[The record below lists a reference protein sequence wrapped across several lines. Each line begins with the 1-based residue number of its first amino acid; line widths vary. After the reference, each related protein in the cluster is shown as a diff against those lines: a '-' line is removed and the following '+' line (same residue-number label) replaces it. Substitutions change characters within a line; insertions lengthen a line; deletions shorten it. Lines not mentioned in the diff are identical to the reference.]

1 MKKRNYKKHLKK
13 TCKTLFLLML
23 SMMFVFSGC
32 SGNTPSSGEAD
43 DTAEPVELKLAHFFP
58 STHPAETHL
67 ILPWAKAIEEATEGR
82 VIITS
87 YPNQTLLQADSIYDG
102 VVNGVADMGLSCFA
116 YTRGRF
122 PVLEVF
128 ELPGITYLNSKVASR
143 VAWEGIQQINPEE
156 VQDTKLMMVIAT
168 GPGDLYTK
176 VPVNSLDDL
185 QGLELRATGLSAK
198 TLEALGATPVAMA
211 QSEAYEALSK
221 GVVQGNLGPIEV
233 LKGWRQAEVTES
245 LTLTPFLYNTLF
257 FVTMNLDTWN
267 SISPE
272 DQETILSVNQEFFEE
287 IGAGLWDMQNE
298 DALAWAEED
307 QGMQIIKLSQEEQ
320 DKWKSFLKPIQDEYV
335 NKINE
340 SGLQGQDILDLVNQ
354 LAETYN
360 EEYE

>member
-1 MKKRNYKKHLKK
+1 MKRRISKRHLMK
-13 TCKTLFLLML
+13 TFRVTLILML
-23 SMMFVFSGC
+23 SMMIIFSGC
-32 SGNTPSSGEAD
+32 SDNAPSSGETNED
-43 DTAEPVELKLAHFFP
+43 VKTLELKLAHFFP
-58 STHPAETHL
+58 NSHPAEKHL
-67 ILPWAKAIEEATEGR
+67 IQPWAEAIEEATEGR
-82 VIITS
+82 VVITS

-102 VVNGVADMGLSCFA
+102 VVNGVADMGLSCFS

-143 VAWEGIQQINPEE
+143 VAWEGIMELNPEE

-176 VPVNSLDDL
+176 VPVYTLDDI

-198 TLEALGATPVAMA
+198 TLEALGAIPVAMA
-211 QSEAYEALSK
+211 QSEAYESLSK

-233 LKGWRQAEVTES
+233 LKGWRQAEVTEN

-257 FVTMNLDTWN
+257 FVNMNLETWN

-272 DQETILSVNQEFFEE
+272 DQETILSVNQEFFEQV
-287 IGAGLWDMQNE
+287 GAGLWDMQNE
-298 DALAWAEED
+298 DALIWAEED
-307 QGMQIIKLSQEEQ
+307 QGIEVITLSQEEQ
-320 DKWKSFLKPIQDEYV
+320 NKWKSFLKPIQDEYV

-340 SGLQGQDILDLVNQ
+340 NGLQGQEILDLVSQ
-354 LAETYN
+354 LADKYN
-360 EEYE
+360 EEYK